1 MINGILIAKWGEDM
15 GAKALKIASYNLW
28 TFPNQCWVSKINIAY
43 SVRCSGQLGMEEK
56 EIEMEITREI
66 FSQEIFQVRT
76 EGRVR
81 QIYIQNER
89 LSVERRKGKV
99 LVWKWILWNIIECLF
114 MSGLVMMV
122 LFDEKWNIFVS
133 F

>member
-1 MINGILIAKWGEDM
+1 MR
-15 GAKALKIASYNLW
+15 Y
-28 TFPNQCWVSKINIAY
+28 
-43 SVRCSGQLGMEEK
+43 SGQLGAGEK

-89 LSVERRKGKV
+89 PSVERRKGKI
-99 LVWKWILWNIIECLF
+99 LVWK
-114 MSGLVMMV
+114 
-122 LFDEKWNIFVS
+122 
-133 F
+133 

>member
-1 MINGILIAKWGEDM
+1 MDKNYSFTHYNKVENDDWHIKGL
-15 GAKALKIASYNLW
+15 GAKALKIASYHLW

-43 SVRCSGQLGMEEK
+43 SVRCSGQLGVEEK

-76 EGRVR
+76 EGRVL

-89 LSVERRKGKV
+89 LSVERR
-99 LVWKWILWNIIECLF
+99 II
-114 MSGLVMMV
+114 
-122 LFDEKWNIFVS
+122 
-133 F
+133 